1 VPQLPSLR
9 RVREARLL
17 TQQELA
23 HRAGVH
29 RVTIASL
36 ETTSGEA
43 RFSTV
48 RKLAA
53 ALEVDP
59 AELMQAAP
67 AQADGSER
75 QASGR

>member
-1 VPQLPSLR
+1 VPPRPSLR
-9 RVREARLL
+9 RVRESRLL

-23 HRAGVH
+23 DRAGVH

-36 ETTSGEA
+36 ETTSGSA

-48 RKLAA
+48 RKLAT

-59 AELMQAAP
+59 AELMRSDSSQTRA
-67 AQADGSER
+67 GC
-75 QASGR
+75 

>member
-1 VPQLPSLR
+1 LPSLR
-9 RVREARLL
+9 RVRESRLL

-23 HRAGVH
+23 DRSGVH

-36 ETTSGEA
+36 ETTSDAA

-53 ALEVDP
+53 ALEVD
-59 AELMQAAP
+59 ASELMQP
-67 AQADGSER
+67 SPSPWRSDG
-75 QASGR
+75 

>member
-1 VPQLPSLR
+1 MPQLPSLR

-23 HRAGVH
+23 DRAGVH

-53 ALEVDP
+53 ALEVEP
-59 AELMQAAP
+59 SELMQSAP
-67 AQADGSER
+67 ADGSER
-75 QASGR
+75 QASSR

>member
-1 VPQLPSLR
+1 MPPLPSLR
-9 RVREARLL
+9 RVRESKLL

-23 HRAGVH
+23 DRAGVH

-36 ETTSGEA
+36 ETTSAAA

-59 AELMQAAP
+59 SELLRPPM
-67 AQADGSER
+67 DS
-75 QASGR
+75 

>member
-1 VPQLPSLR
+1 VPRLPSLR
-9 RVREARLL
+9 HVRQAKLL
-17 TQQELA
+17 TQQDLA
-23 HRAGVH
+23 DRAGVH

-36 ETTSGEA
+36 ESNTGEA

-59 AELMQAAP
+59 SELMREP
-67 AQADGSER
+67 AGN
-75 QASGR
+75 

>member
-9 RVREARLL
+9 HVREARLL

-23 HRAGVH
+23 DRAGVH
-29 RVTIASL
+29 RVTIANL

-53 ALEVDP
+53 ALEVEP
-59 AELMQAAP
+59 SELMQP
-67 AQADGSER
+67 VS
-75 QASGR
+75 AS